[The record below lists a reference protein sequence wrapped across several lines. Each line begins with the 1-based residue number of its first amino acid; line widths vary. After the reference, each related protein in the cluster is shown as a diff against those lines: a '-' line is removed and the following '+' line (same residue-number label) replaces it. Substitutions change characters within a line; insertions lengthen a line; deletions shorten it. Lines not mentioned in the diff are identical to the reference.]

1 MDERILTGE
10 TDIYTYF
17 EIIDKTEADSILD
30 VGMFL
35 KRIGSVSRQV
45 KDKEIPAYKKLVG
58 IDFFPEIKCPVW
70 NTVYDDTYKPND
82 FFLSGN
88 AQRYELAVVLQLEE
102 HVRSEDVC
110 ILWKW
115 LSTHVAY
122 IFTDWRL
129 AAISE
134 MIEYRAVKEITVDDR
149 TYGFIF
155 TEVN

>member
-1 MDERILTGE
+1 M
-10 TDIYTYF
+10 
-17 EIIDKTEADSILD
+17 
-30 VGMFL
+30 
-35 KRIGSVSRQV
+35 
-45 KDKEIPAYKKLVG
+45 
-58 IDFFPEIKCPVW
+58 
-70 NTVYDDTYKPND
+70 
-82 FFLSGN
+82 
-88 AQRYELAVVLQLEE
+88 AVVLQLEE

-129 AAISE
+129 TAISE